1 MVHAVDIAGLITFR
15 DPPDDLSDAT
25 IHVRLLDTTLADA
38 PSKTIREATVAGGEL
53 GNATPTDTARGIA
66 FSLHATH
73 LDSRRRYEISVHVDR
88 GATGEVTAGD
98 YLTTVSHPV
107 AADSQSNDLRITVD
121 PI

>member
-38 PSKTIREATVAGGEL
+38 PSKTIREVTVAGDVAGD
-53 GNATPTDTARGIA
+53 ATLTDTAGGIP
-66 FSLHATH
+66 FSFHATH
-73 LDSRRRYEISVHVDR
+73 LDSRCRYEISVHVDR
-88 GATGEVTAGD
+88 GATGEVTTGD

-107 AADSQSNDLRITVD
+107 AADSQSRDLRITVD